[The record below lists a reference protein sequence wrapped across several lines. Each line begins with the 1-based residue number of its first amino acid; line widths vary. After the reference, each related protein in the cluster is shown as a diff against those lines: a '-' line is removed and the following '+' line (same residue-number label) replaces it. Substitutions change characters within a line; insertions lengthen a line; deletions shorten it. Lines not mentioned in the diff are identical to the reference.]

1 MRTTTTTT
9 KAQTMAELR
18 AAVLAHFKVANAKA
32 LRASGE
38 FQVLTAGAEVD
49 LRTRRGWA
57 ELYKQFCGVP
67 MEERAQ
73 VGRTCINGIDVLRH
87 FRPWHIFNLN
97 PNTATRAD
105 VKAAYR
111 RLMKAHH
118 PDKGGDARV
127 AARLRTMR
135 DSMLA
140 FARVVEVRKPEA
152 PIEVAAPKPTTPK
165 LLMGGAVIGLLPAA
179 AEGVRSEEAIAI
191 KVVPVLAHE
200 RTWAVMQACIAGED
214 PLAGVV
220 AGIGTRR
227 MRVRRP
233 LWQRIEAM
241 KRLVMQ
247 CPRWA

>member
-1 MRTTTTTT
+1 MKTTTTT

-18 AAVLAHFKVANAKA
+18 AAVLAHFKVTNAKA

-38 FQVLTAGAEVD
+38 FQALTAGAEVD

-57 ELYKQFCGVP
+57 TLYKQFCGVP
-67 MEERAQ
+67 MAERSQ
-73 VGRTCINGIDVLRH
+73 VGPTCIRGIDVLRH
-87 FRPWHIFNLN
+87 FRPWHIFDLD

-105 VKAAYR
+105 IKAAYR

-140 FARVVEVRKPEA
+140 FARCEEAIAVEAEPEA
-152 PIEVAAPKPTTPK
+152 PIEVTAPVPCTPR
-165 LLMGGAVIGLLPAA
+165 LLPAA
-179 AEGVRSEEAIAI
+179 AEGVRCEEAIAI
-191 KVVPVLAHE
+191 QDIPAAAHE
-200 RTWAVMQACIAGED
+200 RIWAAMQACIAGDD

-220 AGIGTRR
+220 AAIGARR
-227 MRVRRP
+227 VRVRRP
-233 LWQRIEAM
+233 VWQRIEAM

>member
-1 MRTTTTTT
+1 
-9 KAQTMAELR
+9 MAELR

-57 ELYKQFCGVP
+57 TLYKQFCGVP
-67 MEERAQ
+67 MDERVQ

-87 FRPWHIFNLN
+87 FRPWHIFDLN

-140 FARVVEVRKPEA
+140 FAR
-152 PIEVAAPKPTTPK
+152 
-165 LLMGGAVIGLLPAA
+165 
-179 AEGVRSEEAIAI
+179 SEEAIAI
-191 KVVPVLAHE
+191 KVEAEPEVPAPKPATPKLLMPAAPAASEEAIAIKPAHE
-200 RTWAVMQACIAGED
+200 RVWAAMQACIREGAL
-214 PLAGVV
+214 PLARPAVSE
-220 AGIGTRR
+220 RP
-227 MRVRRP
+227 VRRHRP
-233 LWQRIEAM
+233 IWQRVEAM
-241 KRLVMQ
+241 LRLAMQ
-247 CPRWA
+247 RPSWAR